1 MNTFLV
7 LCVTSTST
15 EWGDRTEPHII
26 NASMRLMMAFCTA
39 KNEEVMDT
47 LGLSYEKE
55 VKRDEADT

>member
-1 MNTFLV
+1 
-7 LCVTSTST
+7 
-15 EWGDRTEPHII
+15 
-26 NASMRLMMAFCTA
+26 MMAFCTA